1 MREWDWIET
10 KTDDKLNTTNMR
22 GTALH
27 YESTG
32 EYDVIDFI
40 QDYNLGFNKGNVV
53 KYIARATKKGTELQD
68 LYKAKDYIEREIQ
81 YVKELQQQ
89 KNKEFTGE

>member
-10 KTDDKLNTTNMR
+10 KTNDKLNTTNMR

-32 EYDVIDFI
+32 KYDVIDFI
-40 QDYNLGFNKGNVV
+40 QDYKLGFNKGNVI
-53 KYIARATKKGTELQD
+53 KYITRATKKGTELQD
-68 LYKAKDYIEREIQ
+68 LYKAKDYIDREIQ
-81 YVKELQQQ
+81 YVKELQEQ
-89 KNKEFTGE
+89 KDIEFTG